1 MRSPSIFR
9 GGLEARIAAAI
20 LSTWLATSAEAG
32 EIYWI
37 AQDESGSRAIGTANL
52 DGTDVDPSLITPVVG
67 GSVAVDDSYVYWA
80 HGAAIGRANRDG
92 TDADPSFL
100 TLPQSTNRIAVDAA
114 YVYWT
119 NGDSFIGRANLD
131 GTGADPYFIIAAGA
145 HILTGLAVNET
156 YVYWTAI
163 AAAQGAV
170 SFTGRANLDGTGRVE
185 LMQGVYWYGIEADER
200 HLYFATLGGI
210 SRSDLDGTEIETDFI
225 TGGNSWDVAVD
236 DEYVYWPNFSP
247 GTIGRAYRD
256 GGNVEPDFIT
266 GLISPMSVAVVRL
279 PPTACGNGV
288 DDDGDGLV
296 DHPADPGCSSP
307 FDEGELSTVQCDN
320 GRDDDGDGT
329 IDWRGDASGDPDC
342 YAISDRSELPSP
354 PPGCGLGPE
363 LAVLVPALWWMRR
376 RSPAAR

>member
-67 GSVAVDDSYVYWA
+67 GSVAADDSYVYWA
-80 HGAAIGRANRDG
+80 HGAA
-92 TDADPSFL
+92 
-100 TLPQSTNRIAVDAA
+100 
-114 YVYWT
+114 
-119 NGDSFIGRANLD
+119 IGRANLD